1 MRNEKQLNKKTIIDR
16 KEELILTGR
25 PVSRGV
31 GIGKSLCLHGDKR
44 QFYRVSLNENK
55 VEKEIRRF
63 RASVRLAKRQL
74 NKISKN
80 RELTSQNHFNIFQ
93 THLLFLEDKSL
104 LNKIEDQI
112 FKQKVNAEWA
122 VKVITDEY
130 IASYKTIPDRH
141 LREKYIDLED
151 ISERLLTALGGGKKA
166 DVNFEVNSIIIA
178 KELNPSTLIE
188 LSENNP
194 AAIVTEN
201 GGWTSHTF
209 ILARELNLP
218 AVTGLKGILRR
229 VQTGEEIVV
238 DGFNGQVFIK
248 PAKKTV
254 KKFKLEKKQ
263 TQTGVQ
269 TEKFVPVKG
278 DLKTLDGVK
287 INILTNLDLPKAYKQ
302 SKKMGAKGI
311 GLYRSE
317 FLFNQ
322 NKGFPTEKEQVESY
336 QNIAELVGKDGVII
350 RTFDLNIDQFA
361 GENAEK
367 EKNPALGLRAIRWGL
382 KNEKEFRTQLR
393 ALLKASYGKKI
404 DIVLPMISDV
414 AEIIRIKQILKQEKS
429 KLSRKNIKFGE
440 PQLGAMIEIPAA
452 VFMVEEIIKEVDFIN
467 LGTNDL
473 VQYLLAVD
481 RDNEAVADWFRTLH
495 PAVLKSIKKVSEA
508 ANKYDKPL
516 IVCGEMAGTPIY
528 AAILIGLGVRNL
540 SMNLNSI
547 PRVRNVIANIAFDE
561 ARSVAEE
568 LQKCRTSDEM
578 EEFVREN
585 FKKHWKHLFDE
596 KTLPAMRKKFYKS

>member
-1 MRNEKQLNKKTIIDR
+1 MRKKHSWEMIKLNGRND
-16 KEELILTGR
+16 ELMLTGR

-31 GIGKSLCLHGDKR
+31 GIGKTLCLHGNKR
-44 QFYRVSLNENK
+44 QFYRVTLNNNNI
-55 VEKEIRRF
+55 EKEVRRF

-80 RELTSQNHFNIFQ
+80 KKLINQNQNNIFQ

-104 LNKIEDQI
+104 LNKIENQI
-112 FKQKVNAEWA
+112 YNEKVNAEWA
-122 VKVITDEY
+122 VKTITDEY
-130 IASYKTIPDRH
+130 IANYKTIADRH

-151 ISERLLTALGGGKKA
+151 IAERILVALGGGKKPSV
-166 DVNFEVNSIIIA
+166 DFEKNSVIIA

-188 LSENNP
+188 LSENKP
-194 AAIVTEN
+194 IAIVTEN

-229 VQTGEEIVV
+229 VHTGEEIIV
-238 DGFNGQVFIK
+238 DGFNGQVFVQPKAETI
-248 PAKKTV
+248 
-254 KKFKLEKKQ
+254 KKFKVEEKQIQ
-263 TQTGVQ
+263 TKVETG
-269 TEKFVPVKG
+269 KFAAVKEN
-278 DLKTLDGVK
+278 LKTLDGVEV
-287 INILTNLDLPKAYKQ
+287 NIRANLDLPKAYKE

-336 QNIAELVGKDGVII
+336 QNIAELVGEDGVII

-393 ALLKASYGKKI
+393 ALLKASYQNKI
-404 DIVLPMISDV
+404 DIVLPMISDI
-414 AEIIRIKQILKQEKS
+414 AEIIRVKQILKQEKN
-429 KLSRKNIKFGE
+429 KLTRKNIDFGN
-440 PQLGAMIEIPAA
+440 PKLGAMIEIPAA
-452 VFMVEEIIKEVDFIN
+452 VFLIEEIIKEVDFVN

-495 PAVLKSIKKVSEA
+495 PAVIKSIKKVSEV
-508 ANKYDKPL
+508 ANRYEKPL

-528 AAILIGLGVRNL
+528 VAILIGLGVTDL

-547 PRVRNVIANIAFDE
+547 PRVRNVISNIAYEE
-561 ARSVAEE
+561 AKSVADE
-568 LQKCRTSDEM
+568 LQMCRTSDEL
-578 EEFVREN
+578 EQFVREN

-596 KTLPAMRKKFYKS
+596 KTLPQNRKNFYKS